1 MTDFPFRRAVISV
14 YDKTGVERLAHFL
27 ADRGVEIISTG
38 GTYSTLEEAGISV
51 RSITDLTG
59 FPEIL
64 GGRVKTLNP
73 SVFGGILSDRSNEKH
88 RDEMADNDLVEI
100 DLVVVNLYPFEETVA
115 REGVTLREA
124 IEQIDV
130 GGPSMLRAAAKN
142 HEHVL
147 PVCDPS
153 MYDELIRLAE
163 TGEISSEYRL
173 EAARR
178 VFQTTAGYDRA
189 IAAWLGKQGTSET
202 SERLTLDLTL
212 QQTLRYG
219 ENPHQK
225 AGFYS
230 ESATP
235 PFEQLQGKELSYN
248 NLLDLDAAWRV
259 ASSYDEPCVSIIK
272 HTNPCGTAIAGSI
285 ADAFTRALE
294 GDPVSAFGGI
304 LAANRQLDGET
315 AERIGKLFLE
325 VIVAPSFSAEAL
337 EILGKK
343 TNLRLV
349 VARGLG
355 IETEVRSAAGGFLIQ
370 DRDTASA
377 PDQWEVVTKR
387 KPTEEEEHA
396 MRFAWTLCAHVKSNA
411 IVLTDEKGSV
421 GIGAGQMSR
430 VDAARLAL
438 EKAVSS
444 PEGKVAASDAFF
456 PFPDGIEVLAD
467 AGIRAIVQP
476 GGSIRDEDVIKRA
489 DELDLAM
496 IFTGR
501 RHFRH

>member
-14 YDKTGVERLAHFL
+14 YDKTGIERLGHFL
-27 ADRGVEIISTG
+27 AEHGVEIISTG
-38 GTYSTLEEAGISV
+38 GTYSTLEQAGISV

-73 SVFGGILSDRSNEKH
+73 RVFGGILSDRSNEKH
-88 RDEMADNDLVEI
+88 RDAMADNDLVEI
-100 DLVVVNLYPFEETVA
+100 DLVVVNLYPFEQTVA

-124 IEQIDV
+124 TEQIDV

-163 TGEISSEYRL
+163 AGEISSEYRL

-178 VFQTTAGYDRA
+178 VFQTTARYDRA
-189 IAAWLGKQGTSET
+189 IAAWLGKQGNSKTPD
-202 SERLTLDLTL
+202 RLTLDLTL

-219 ENPHQK
+219 ENPHQN

-230 ESATP
+230 ESADP

-259 ASSYDEPCVSIIK
+259 ASSFADPCVSIIK

-325 VIVAPSFSAEAL
+325 VIVAPSFSGEAL

-343 TNLRLV
+343 ANLRLV
-349 VARGLG
+349 VARELG

-370 DRDTASA
+370 DRDAASA
-377 PDQWEVVTKR
+377 PDQWDIVTKR
-387 KPTEEEEHA
+387 KPTEEEERA

-430 VDAARLAL
+430 VDSARLAL

-444 PEGKVAASDAFF
+444 PRGKVAASDAFF
-456 PFPDGIEVLAD
+456 PFPDGIEVLAA